1 MNPLPPIPTPPA
13 LRWRE
18 FRIKVIPGLVFG
30 SVLLTVLMIWTT
42 SVTPTNWVG
51 QVEGAQANV
60 TSSKPG
66 MLAQLQVDRFVAVRA
81 GDPIAIV
88 IGTDPKV
95 IESSLAVIRAQVELL
110 RLSMAPALDRERN
123 QLTFE
128 RLRMDWLEQRV
139 LLATAQVRSQY
150 ADSEFQRVSDLY
162 QSSSNIVSKAAY
174 DIALR
179 DRDVSRVETAE
190 RTRVTLELA
199 ESLQRM
205 QMANPT
211 NTPTGDETLR
221 AAIAVEEAKL
231 KLTEAQLKPI
241 SLFAPISGMVSTV
254 FRRAGENIVAG
265 EPVLTITS
273 DQPERIVAY
282 LRQPLTIEPKV
293 GMSVRVVPRS
303 IKRVSGTAKV
313 RQVMSS
319 LQPIPPVL
327 LGQLALQTKTVELGL
342 PMDVSLPTGLK
353 LRNGEIVD
361 GSFLKPN

>member
-60 TSSKPG
+60 TSAKAG
-66 MLAQLQVDRFVAVRA
+66 MLTQLQVDRFVAVRA
-81 GDPIAIV
+81 GDPIAV
-88 IGTDPKV
+88 VVSTDPKV
-95 IESSLAVIRAQVELL
+95 IESSLAVIRAEVELL
-110 RLSMAPALDRERN
+110 RLSMSPSLDRERN
-123 QLTFE
+123 QLAFE

-139 LLATAQVRSQY
+139 LLASAQVRSQY
-150 ADSEFQRVSDLY
+150 ADSEFQRVAELY

-179 DRDVSRVETAE
+179 DRDVSLAETAE
-190 RTRVTLELA
+190 RAKVTQALA
-199 ESLQRM
+199 ESLQKLETS
-205 QMANPT
+205 NPT
-211 NTPTGDETLR
+211 NAPTADATLR
-221 AAIAVEEAKL
+221 AAIAVEDAKL
-231 KLTEAQLKPI
+231 QLTEAQLKPI
-241 SLFAPISGMVSTV
+241 SLLAPISGMVSTV

-282 LRQPLTIEPKV
+282 LRQPLTIEPKA
-293 GMSVRVVPRS
+293 GMPVRVVPRT
-303 IKRVSGTAKV
+303 IKRVSGTAEV
-313 RQVMSS
+313 RQVMASM
-319 LQPIPPVL
+319 QPIPPAL

-342 PMDVSLPTGLK
+342 PIDISLPAGLK

-361 GSFLKPN
+361 GSFLRPN

>member
-60 TSSKPG
+60 TSSLPG
-66 MLAQLQVDRFVAVRA
+66 MLAQLQVDRFGIVRA
-81 GDPIAIV
+81 GDPIAVV
-88 IGTDPKV
+88 ISTDPKV
-95 IESSLAVIRAQVELL
+95 IESSLAVIRAEVSLL
-110 RLSMAPALDRERN
+110 RASMAPSMDLERN

-128 RLRMDWLEQRV
+128 RLRVNWLEQRT
-139 LLATAQVRSQY
+139 LLATARVNARY
-150 ADSEFQRVSDLY
+150 ADSEFQRVNDLY
-162 QSSSNIVSKAAY
+162 QSTSNIVSKAAY
-174 DIALR
+174 DLALR
-179 DRDVSRVETAE
+179 DRDAAQVEVSE
-190 RTRVTLELA
+190 RTKTTQELG
-199 ESLQRM
+199 ESLEKLKM
-205 QMANPT
+205 SNPT
-211 NTPTGDETLR
+211 NAPTGEAALQ

-231 KLTEAQLKPI
+231 QLTEAQLKPI
-241 SLFAPISGMVSTV
+241 SLVAPISGMVSTV

-342 PMDVSLPTGLK
+342 PIDVSLPTGLK

-361 GSFLKPN
+361 GSFLRPN